1 MIKIDTLNQYITPE
15 LTAGGFDTGVVP
27 TNNTVIK
34 FIGTFFCGQSQ
45 PVVGTNKFQ
54 FYINRWNGY
63 SEPSDNNYY
72 GIKTFGNNIT
82 EVYSNWL

>member
-1 MIKIDTLNQYITPE
+1 MIQIDTLNHYITPE
-15 LTAGGFDTGVVP
+15 LTAGGFDTGIVP

-34 FIGTFFCGQSQ
+34 FIGTFFSGRSQ

-54 FYINRWNGY
+54 FYINIWNG
-63 SEPSDNNYY
+63 SSDPGSNNYY
-72 GIKTFGNNIT
+72 GIKTFGNTIT

>member
-1 MIKIDTLNQYITPE
+1 MIKIDTLNQYITPQ

-34 FIGTFFCGQSQ
+34 FIGTFFSGRSQ

-54 FYINRWNGY
+54 FYINSWSG
-63 SEPSDNNYY
+63 SDSP
-72 GIKTFGNNIT
+72 GGNN
-82 EVYSNWL
+82 